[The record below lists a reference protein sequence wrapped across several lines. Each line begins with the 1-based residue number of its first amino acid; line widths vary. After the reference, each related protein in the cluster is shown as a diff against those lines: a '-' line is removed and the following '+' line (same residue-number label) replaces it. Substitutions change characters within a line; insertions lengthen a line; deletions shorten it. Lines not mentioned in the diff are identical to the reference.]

1 MEPEVKAFLVLI
13 MQSVSVTLLWMLV
26 NMTAGIYFDLAFFEG
41 YPSVWNIIYYIFFL
55 GTLLLLV
62 MYLRKKWENFK
73 EAGEE

>member
-26 NMTAGIYFDLAFFEG
+26 NMTIGIYFALAFFEG
-41 YPSVWNIIYYIFFL
+41 QPSIWNIIYYIFFL

-62 MYLRKKWENFK
+62 MYLRKRWKNFK